1 MAMMVFLSGCAST
14 TEPRQQAV
22 GDMNSLL
29 AYRDSDQIGALLQ
42 RIEQR
47 GARPA
52 RNNGITHG
60 NGIIEPKTALADQAL
75 DFLGTRYK
83 YGGES
88 PSGFDCSGLVQYVAN
103 EALGLKLP
111 RTAADQAKLGTK
123 VARAELQRGDLV
135 FFNTMGRRYSH
146 VGIYLGDGEF
156 VHAPSA
162 GGKVRV
168 EKLATR
174 YWNTRYN
181 GARRIAAPTQL
192 AAK

>member
-1 MAMMVFLSGCAST
+1 MMAVLSGCAST
-14 TEPRQQAV
+14 TPPQQQAA
-22 GDMNSLL
+22 GDINGLL
-29 AYRDSDQIGALLQ
+29 AYRDSDQMSALLH

-47 GARPA
+47 GARNA
-52 RNNGITHG
+52 YNHGITHG
-60 NGIIEPKTALADQAL
+60 HGIIAPEAALADQAL
-75 DFLGTRYK
+75 DFLGTSYK

-88 PSGFDCSGLVQYVAN
+88 PSGFDCSGLVWYVAN
-103 EALGLKLP
+103 ETLGLKLP

-146 VGIYLGDGEF
+146 VGIYLGGGEF
-156 VHAPSA
+156 VHAPST

-181 GARRIAAPTQL
+181 GARRISDLIQL
-192 AAK
+192 AAN

>member
-1 MAMMVFLSGCAST
+1 NG
-14 TEPRQQAV
+14 
-22 GDMNSLL
+22 LL
-29 AYRDSDQIGALLQ
+29 AYRDSDQISTLPN

-47 GARPA
+47 GARNA
-52 RNNGITHG
+52 RNHGITHG
-60 NGIIEPKTALADQAL
+60 HGIIAPETALADQAL

-88 PSGFDCSGLVQYVAN
+88 PSGFDCSGLVWYVAN
-103 EALGLKLP
+103 ETLGLKLP

-146 VGIYLGDGEF
+146 VGIYLGGGEF
-156 VHAPSA
+156 VHAPSS

-168 EKLATR
+168 
-174 YWNTRYN
+174 
-181 GARRIAAPTQL
+181 
-192 AAK
+192 

>member
-1 MAMMVFLSGCAST
+1 MMAVLSGCAST
-14 TEPRQQAV
+14 TQPAQQAA
-22 GDMNSLL
+22 GDLNGLL
-29 AYRDSDQIGALLQ
+29 AYRDSDQIGVLLN

-47 GARPA
+47 GARNA
-52 RNNGITHG
+52 RNHGITHG
-60 NGIIEPKTALADQAL
+60 HGIIAPETALADQAL
-75 DFLGTRYK
+75 DFLGTNYK

-88 PSGFDCSGLVQYVAN
+88 PSGFDCSGLVWYVAN
-103 EALGLKLP
+103 ETLGLKLP

-146 VGIYLGDGEF
+146 VGIYLGGGEF
-156 VHAPSA
+156 VHAPSS

-181 GARRIAAPTQL
+181 GARRISDLIQL
-192 AAK
+192 AAN